1 MKNKF
6 RGYSPIV
13 ITALIVMAVAS
24 SVTLFAIE
32 GLTVGVIISGVIGA
46 ILLEIVFD
54 VTYEF
59 KEDCIVRRNGFFFTK
74 MKYDEIIDIR
84 KVNLKAVGPC
94 SIVSKESKIMVALVF
109 KQADFNDVLF
119 EKVKLEDPVLDLD
132 DID

>member
-24 SVTLFAIE
+24 SITLFAIE
-32 GLTVGVIISGVIGA
+32 KLLIGVIISAIIGA
-46 ILLEIVFD
+46 VLLEIVFD
-54 VTYEF
+54 VTYTF

-74 MKYDEIIDIR
+74 MKYDEIIDVR

-94 SIVSKESKIMVALVF
+94 SIVSKENKIMVALVY

-119 EKVKLEDPVLDLD
+119 EKVKLEELFLDLGEF
-132 DID
+132 